1 MPPCGIAFNPC
12 RKQNKKNDVHYVGEE
27 LKVGSQKEQQHSPPL
42 THPPQT
48 HPQQTAPPLNP
59 PTAHQGVPTVPSA
72 STLSGSLYMSLYRS
86 THHSKLSKLC
96 CQFET
101 ELGGVYCVRQRNH
114 EHAIIFWNL
123 LASLCVRPAQIQ
135 SCPQKLPTTMWQGD
149 VAGQT
154 KGVRLD
160 EPRGASPD
168 YNRDEVLVAVPVP
181 PLWLSGLCARS
192 RP

>member
-1 MPPCGIAFNPC
+1 M
-12 RKQNKKNDVHYVGEE
+12 
-27 LKVGSQKEQQHSPPL
+27 
-42 THPPQT
+42 
-48 HPQQTAPPLNP
+48 
-59 PTAHQGVPTVPSA
+59 
-72 STLSGSLYMSLYRS
+72 
-86 THHSKLSKLC
+86 
-96 CQFET
+96 
-101 ELGGVYCVRQRNH
+101 YCVRQRNH

-123 LASLCVRPAQIQ
+123 LASLCVLP
-135 SCPQKLPTTMWQGD
+135 SKLPTTMWQGD